1 VIFVIAA
8 LLDLEIRLASSSL
21 RLGRLHQKRLE
32 QRCQLGP

>member
-8 LLDLEIRLASSSL
+8 LLDLEIRLAPSSL
-21 RLGRLHQKRLE
+21 HLGRLYQKRLE